1 MERLGNV
8 NVRVASKGS
17 NINVKAG
24 FDDKQR
30 RLQSLNH
37 AKHLQQKFGQVADG
51 SLGFLRKCFNRMSED
66 KVWQL
71 YESAMR
77 PNLKITT
84 NRFAWFIGAAKAQPE
99 MSD

>member
-8 NVRVASKGS
+8 NVRVTPKGS

-24 FDDKQR
+24 ALDKQR
-30 RLQSLNH
+30 RLQNLNH
-37 AKHLQQKFGQVADG
+37 AKHLQQKFGPIADG

-84 NRFAWFIGAAKAQPE
+84 NRFAWFIGAAKAQLE